1 MNVHALPKLIAIVGP
16 TASGKSGIA
25 EVLAQTFNGEIVSAD
40 SRQLYRGLD
49 IGTAKDPGEWKR
61 INGDT
66 RYVLESGVIEHLVDI
81 LDPDQEFTA
90 AEYQHRAFEAIG
102 EILARGRVPFLVGG
116 TGLYVQAV
124 IDHLQFPDV
133 ARNAELRERLQKK
146 SLVELQNTYAACDPI
161 GALSIDENNKLRLIR
176 AIEVCMVAQKPFSE
190 LRKNGEPK
198 YDVLQLGIELYRE
211 ALYQHIDRRTLQM
224 VQYGL
229 VEEVQALIDRGVD
242 PTKSAMTGIGYREV
256 VDYLQV
262 S

>member
-116 TGLYVQAV
+116 TQSCENVC
-124 IDHLQFPDV
+124 
-133 ARNAELRERLQKK
+133 KK
-146 SLVELQNTYAACDPI
+146 S
-161 GALSIDENNKLRLIR
+161 RLWNCKTRMRR
-176 AIEVCMVAQKPFSE
+176 AIQSARSPLMRTTNFVSFAQ
-190 LRKNGEPK
+190 LRCVWWRKNRFQSFEK
-198 YDVLQLGIELYRE
+198 MANRNM
-211 ALYQHIDRRTLQM
+211 TFCSW
-224 VQYGL
+224 GL
-229 VEEVQALIDRGVD
+229 SCIARLCIS
-242 PTKSAMTGIGYREV
+242 T
-256 VDYLQV
+256 
-262 S
+262 